1 MRRRSFFFLAVIAA
15 CLGLCA
21 YFVIVLTRRAPLRFD
36 MPVPQVPFD
45 AGRSTP
51 TPGLF
56 DSGKIPDSPP
66 EYGAVLLIESGPTPR
81 AKVIQP
87 SGVPLWVSP
96 GDSYWGGRVVSITRD
111 AVVWENGSETRL
123 LKPVK

>member
-1 MRRRSFFFLAVIAA
+1 MRRNIFFMALIAA
-15 CLGLCA
+15 CLGLCV
-21 YFVIVLTRRAPLRFD
+21 YFLTVLARPAPLRVD

-45 AGRSTP
+45 AGQSTR

-56 DSGKIPDSPP
+56 ESGEIPDAPP
-66 EYGAVLLIESGPTPR
+66 ENGAVLRIESGSAPR
-81 AKVIQP
+81 AKVSQP

-123 LKPVK
+123 LKPAR